1 MNNKEDEQLFEK
13 FDSRGKLMT
22 FRQTGIDQGVRYF
35 DTYSN
40 THINSFAVIDIDP
53 KMYLTIKE
61 LKQRANT
68 LSYAQ
73 YKREIREYQKHLA
86 RKKMLWVMSVV
97 KAKVFI
103 KRLKQIWERQKE
115 EEKQRAK
122 EEQLM
127 RDPLDLNAGVSS
139 QGYDTYDSKY
149 YRSKESKK

>member
-1 MNNKEDEQLFEK
+1 
-13 FDSRGKLMT
+13 MT

-115 EEKQRAK
+115 EEK
-122 EEQLM
+122 
-127 RDPLDLNAGVSS
+127 
-139 QGYDTYDSKY
+139 
-149 YRSKESKK
+149 